1 MLNKK
6 NKLTTTDEFSSVF
19 SKKKRLTSSHF
30 FLHYSSNEYTVFRLG
45 CIVPKKIEKRAVK
58 RNYIKRSISEI
69 FQADFPSGLAVDI
82 VLRVKKTFDKTEFF
96 IIKDELKSLFLKIK
110 A

>member
-1 MLNKK
+1 M
-6 NKLTTTDEFSSVF
+6 
-19 SKKKRLTSSHF
+19 
-30 FLHYSSNEYTVFRLG
+30 G